1 MSGAVIQFYMTL
13 RNGVKLYHWNTKSYP
28 RHKITDQ
35 FVENIDKLMDS
46 FVEVYMGRYGRDKSL
61 NKEMTVTLPSFTD
74 KTVVAFFEDACVWLT
89 EKLPKLISE
98 KDSDLLNIRDEILAE
113 INQTLYLFTFS

>member
-1 MSGAVIQFYMTL
+1 
-13 RNGVKLYHWNTKSYP
+13 
-28 RHKITDQ
+28 
-35 FVENIDKLMDS
+35 MDS

-61 NKEMTVTLPSFTD
+61 NKEMTITLPSFTD
-74 KTVVAFFEDACVWLT
+74 KSVVAFFEDACVWLT